1 MLLGEPTGKVSF
13 SFVGK
18 DCVCVCVC
26 VCLEGWG
33 APCIIVLAREVWNCV
48 HKLNYFNLRGR
59 ERENNG
65 EWLCECVMH
74 LHVKH
79 MCVC

>member
-1 MLLGEPTGKVSF
+1 MLFGEPTGKVSS

-18 DCVCVCVC
+18 QCVCV
-26 VCLEGWG
+26 GGG
-33 APCIIVLAREVWNCV
+33 APCIIVLAGEVWNCV